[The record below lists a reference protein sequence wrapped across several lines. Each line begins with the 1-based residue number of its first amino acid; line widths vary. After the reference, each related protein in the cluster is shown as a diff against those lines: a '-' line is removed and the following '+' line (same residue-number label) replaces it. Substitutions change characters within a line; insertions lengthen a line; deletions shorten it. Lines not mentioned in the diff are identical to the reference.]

1 MKIGIVTLPLHTN
14 YGGIL
19 QAWALQTIL
28 ERMGHEVEVI
38 DRNINTGNPSII
50 GIAKR
55 LIKKYVL
62 RKKIRVF
69 SEAYDRK
76 YYPKFSQHTEPFLT
90 KYIYRTIVKHPSE
103 IEQSRYEGFV
113 VGSDQIWRHNYTGKE
128 YAFLL
133 FSKEWNVKRIAYAV
147 SFGVDKWEY
156 NEQDTNLISQIL
168 KQYDG
173 ISVRESSAV
182 DLCSTYLGVYA
193 THVID
198 PTMLLNSVDYVKLVE
213 NAKTP
218 KSPGNLL
225 YYLLDDSKEKHERV
239 MQVAKAL
246 NLTPFRVNSRIED
259 KFAPINDRVQP
270 PVEQWLRGF
279 MDAEFV
285 VADSFHACV
294 FSILFKKP
302 FVVLGNKERGNT
314 RFDSLLSMF
323 NLQDRMVYD
332 NDSMVKALE
341 TPIDWIPV
349 YKVLDLKKE
358 EANAF
363 LERCLRNKKA
373 I

>member
-19 QAWALQTIL
+19 QAWALQSVL
-28 ERMGHEVEVI
+28 VRMGHEVEVI
-38 DRNINTGNPSII
+38 DRHINSGHPSII
-50 GIAKR
+50 GVGKR
-55 LIKKYVL
+55 LIKKYLL

-69 SEAYDRK
+69 SEAYERK
-76 YYPKFSQHTEPFLT
+76 YYPIFSKHTGPFLD
-90 KYIYRTIVKHPSE
+90 KYIHRTIVTHPSE
-103 IEQSRYEGFV
+103 IEQSRYDALV

-133 FSKEWNVKRIAYAV
+133 FSKEWNVKRIAYAA
-147 SFGVDKWEY
+147 SFGVDKWEF
-156 NEQDTNLISQIL
+156 NKQDTNTISQIL

-173 ISVRESSAV
+173 ISVREYSGV
-182 DLCSTYLGVYA
+182 NLCSTYLGVDA

-198 PTMLLNSVDYVKLVE
+198 PTMLLDSTDYARLVE
-213 NAKTP
+213 KANTA

-225 YYLLDDSKEKHERV
+225 YYLLDDSEEKLGRV
-239 MQVAKAL
+239 EQVAKAL

-259 KFAPINDRVQP
+259 KFAPINDRIQP

-279 MDAEFV
+279 IDAEFV

-302 FVVLGNKERGNT
+302 FIVLGNKKRGNT

-332 NDSMVKALE
+332 NYSL
-341 TPIDWIPV
+341 
-349 YKVLDLKKE
+349 
-358 EANAF
+358 
-363 LERCLRNKKA
+363 KKA
-373 I
+373 IQTPVNWDAVYEILEKERKKANSFLQQKLS